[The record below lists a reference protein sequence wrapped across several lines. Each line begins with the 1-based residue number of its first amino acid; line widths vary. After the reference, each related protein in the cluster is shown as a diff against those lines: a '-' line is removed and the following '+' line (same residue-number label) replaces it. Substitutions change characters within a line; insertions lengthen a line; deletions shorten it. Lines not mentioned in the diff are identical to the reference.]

1 MNTFPFLTPLE
12 KGIVKAIEDVS
23 VVTFSGSTPFVLF
36 TDYVSLETIGTA
48 KSYQYS
54 NPKAKN
60 ERFPPVITNVDVK
73 PTGNMG
79 VIREGSVTIKFASM
93 PQLKSYQDFFRIGT
107 GKAIQWGWNRTRD
120 GKPQWILPVNCG
132 QAKGLADDINAW
144 QAFCRKGGYSKDI
157 IVGPLMDFSISVND
171 DATVDVIFKI
181 GSKNEIPAFL
191 GNTDKTK
198 NTTTATAGAE
208 KLDGKISSLFNL
220 KDDEFKRLKSSYEE
234 FRKHFINYGYSNR
247 GVVSQGTDFLKEAVG
262 LSYDSTSESI
272 YVDMDWIIRFAVNKN
287 NGNGNPYIV
296 NIDES
301 VGCAHKNMLSNS
313 ENVIFPN
320 KNAANPKKQPDGSLK
335 LDLTEIQ
342 DLTQKASG
350 QTYVQDVGKSIT
362 IDGHAVNLDAN
373 SFGYVKNIFIKIE
386 FLTDLFNKHTN
397 GSSKDVLQDI
407 CTEIN
412 KASCGLTEL
421 TPQVAP
427 HNGSSKMVYTIVDY
441 ALVPKNP
448 PKPEILNLFG
458 KNTTITG
465 INFTS
470 DLPKEI
476 AAMAMLKDRDQ
487 KNREIGKNLFFAHTA
502 DCGVL
507 DYDKSN
513 NKIDIAQGSG
523 PPKSEEKGIVDQAT
537 ESAMDIAK
545 KVKDK
550 AVQFYTL
557 ATDTAENITG
567 IAGVVDENC
576 TIISY
581 TNNEFEFNEPL
592 DKNGFKVSV
601 KDTQL
606 LKNLYFGVDGEVNKN
621 NPLLPIELEI
631 TTLGISG
638 VTVGKVIKILD
649 LPFQD
654 PDGLL
659 QVIEVNHMV
668 NNTVWETTI
677 KFKYRPGN

>member
-1 MNTFPFLTPLE
+1 VE
-12 KGIVKAIEDVS
+12 
-23 VVTFSGSTPFVLF
+23 
-36 TDYVSLETIGTA
+36 
-48 KSYQYS
+48 
-54 NPKAKN
+54 
-60 ERFPPVITNVDVK
+60 VK

-93 PQLKSYQDFFRIGT
+93 PQLKLYQNFFRIGT
-107 GKAIQWGWNRTRD
+107 AKAIQWGWNRTRD
-120 GKPQWILPVNCG
+120 GKGQWILPASCA

-144 QAFCRKGGYSKDI
+144 QTFCRNGGYSKDI

-220 KDDEFKRLKSSYEE
+220 SDAEFKRLKSSYEE

-272 YVDMDWIIRFAVNKN
+272 YVDMDWVVRFAINKN

-296 NIDES
+296 NINES

-313 ENVIFPN
+313 ENVIFTN
-320 KNAANPKKQPDGSLK
+320 KNAATPKKQTDGSLT
-335 LDLTEIQ
+335 LDIAEVQ
-342 DLTQKASG
+342 DLTQIAAG
-350 QTYVQDVGKSIT
+350 QTYVQDAEKTIT
-362 IDGHAVNLDAN
+362 IDGHGVKLEAN

-386 FLTDLFNKHTN
+386 FLTDLFNKHIN

-427 HNGSSKMVYTIVDY
+427 QNGSSKMVYTIVDY
-441 ALVPKNP
+441 ALVPRNP
-448 PKPEILNLFG
+448 PVPKTLNLFG
-458 KNTTITG
+458 GNTTITA
-465 INFTS
+465 ISFTS

-487 KNREIGKNLFFAHTA
+487 KNREIGKNLFFAHVP

-507 DYDKSN
+507 EYATSN
-513 NKIDIAQGSG
+513 KKIDIPEGSG
-523 PPKSEEKGIVDQAT
+523 PPPQKPGDIVNDVVETGKDIIDKVGEKLGEIF
-537 ESAMDIAK
+537 SAAK
-545 KVKDK
+545 NFKEKM
-550 AVQFYTL
+550 
-557 ATDTAENITG
+557 TG
-567 IAGVVDENC
+567 VAGVVDENC

-581 TNNEFEFNEPL
+581 EHNQLEFNKGADE
-592 DKNGFKVSV
+592 NGFKVSV

-606 LKNLYFGVDGEVNKN
+606 LKNIYFGVDNEVNKN

-654 PDGLL
+654 PNGLL
-659 QVIEVNHMV
+659 QVIEVNHKV
-668 NNTVWETTI
+668 DVSSWETTI

>member
-1 MNTFPFLTPLE
+1 MNTFPFLTPLDAN
-12 KGIVKAIEDVS
+12 IVTAIQNVS
-23 VVTFSGSTPFVLF
+23 RTTFSGTTPFVLF
-36 TDYVSLETIGTA
+36 TDYVSQETIGTA

-60 ERFPPVITNVDVK
+60 ERFPPIITNLDVK

-93 PQLKSYQDFFRIGT
+93 PQLKSYQNFFRIGT
-107 GKAIQWGWNRTRD
+107 GKAISWGWNRQRN
-120 GKPQWILPVNCG
+120 GKAQWILPPDCK
-132 QAKGLADDINAW
+132 QAKGLADNIAKW
-144 QAFCRKGGYSKDI
+144 QKFCSDGGYSRDV

-198 NTTTATAGAE
+198 DSTTATAGDE
-208 KLDGKISSLFNL
+208 KMDGKISSLFNL
-220 KDDEFKRLKSSYEE
+220 TDPEFKQLKSGYEE
-234 FRKHFINYGYSNR
+234 FRKHFINYGYANR
-247 GVVSQGTDFLKEAVG
+247 GLVSQGVDYLQQTVG
-262 LSYDSTSESI
+262 MSYDSTSDSI
-272 YVDMDWIIRFAVNKN
+272 YVDMGWIIRFAINKN
-287 NGNGNPYIV
+287 NGNDNPYIV

-301 VGCAHKNMLSNS
+301 VGCAHINMLSNS

-320 KNAANPKKQPDGSLK
+320 KNAANPKKQEDGSLK
-335 LDLTEIQ
+335 LDLADLQ
-342 DLTQKASG
+342 NLTQLASG
-350 QTYVQDVGKSIT
+350 QTYVQEAGKT
-362 IDGHAVNLDAN
+362 ILINGHGVDLDAN
-373 SFGYVKNIFIKIE
+373 AFGYVKNIFIKID
-386 FLTDLFNKHTN
+386 FLVDLFNKHTN
-397 GSSKDVLQDI
+397 GNSKDVLQDI

-412 KASCGLTEL
+412 KASAGLTEL
-421 TPQVAP
+421 APQVAP
-427 HNGSSKMVYTIVDY
+427 QNGSDKMIYTIVDY

-448 PKPEILNLFG
+448 PKPQILNLFG
-458 KNTTITG
+458 GNTTITG

-487 KNREIGKNLFFAHTA
+487 KNREIGKNLFFAHIA

-507 DYDKSN
+507 EYDKSN
-513 NKIDIAQGSG
+513 HKQDIVGGSG
-523 PPKSEEKGIVDQAT
+523 PPPPKAGDVVDT
-537 ESAMDIAK
+537 VVNKTVEFGK
-545 KVKDK
+545 KVVDK
-550 AVQFYTL
+550 ASELFT
-557 ATDTAENITG
+557 TAKGVVEDVTG

-581 TNNEFEFNEPL
+581 EKNELEFNVPI

-606 LKNLYFGVDGEVNKN
+606 LKNLYFGKDGEVNKN

-638 VTVGKVIKILD
+638 VTVGKVVKILD

-654 PDGLL
+654 PNGLL
-659 QVIEVNHMV
+659 QVTEVNHNV
-668 NNTVWETTI
+668 NNTLWETTI